1 VAKAVENYLIADAKI
16 IRLVH
21 GDKAVQ
27 LHHLFP
33 VDSAGHRWPVLG
45 DEVVQLHARRCGV
58 RCYSIPPL
66 TPYVARPWRSR
77 SSPCQRADTGDAEE
91 VCTSYWRPPEK
102 HNPTLTRP
110 PPTAYPADPTG
121 DRSRPDCLMRKEEQQ
136 GQSRPEEEG
145 ITPALPPPHRG
156 GKKPRQVCGLFIGLR
171 EHDRRLISYGRRLTP
186 MMLVVEREG
195 NPGVPRA
202 HGGGRRIV

>member
-1 VAKAVENYLIADAKI
+1 MENYLIADAEI

-110 PPTAYPADPTG
+110 PPPAYPADPRQPRAAASELVRG
-121 DRSRPDCLMRKEEQQ
+121 AALIVWSARENSKARAGPEE
-136 GQSRPEEEG
+136 REEG
-145 ITPALPPPHRG
+145 ITPGVLA
-156 GKKPRQVCGLFIGLR
+156 PRPTTATQ
-171 EHDRRLISYGRRLTP
+171 RRQRPSRFAASSSVFGSMIASS
-186 MMLVVEREG
+186 
-195 NPGVPRA
+195 
-202 HGGGRRIV
+202 